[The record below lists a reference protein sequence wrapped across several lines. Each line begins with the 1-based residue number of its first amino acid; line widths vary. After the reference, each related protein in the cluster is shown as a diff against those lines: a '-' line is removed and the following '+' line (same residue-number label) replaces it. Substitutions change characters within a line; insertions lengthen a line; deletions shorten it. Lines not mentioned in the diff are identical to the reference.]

1 MICDLTWR
9 TAYAINTIGDVFQAT
24 EDADKKG
31 EDGE

>member
-1 MICDLTWR
+1 MWKK
-9 TAYAINTIGDVFQAT
+9 TANVINSNDDVFQAT